1 MRVKPVPVLLAVREL
16 NCGGIERDVTNIALK
31 LDRTRFVPHVAAYS
45 ARGLRYQELKVAGV
59 PVLELP
65 IRSLA
70 SSSAIR
76 AAFKASQYIRRHGI
90 RVVHAWDPTA
100 VFLVPLARALRI
112 RAILASQLGH
122 RSLSDRR
129 TRKELRLVDRLVD
142 AVVVNCEAMR
152 RHMMEDEGV
161 PSCRIRLCYNGV
173 DLTQFFPGPKPDFEF
188 LTGASLA
195 IGTVAVLRPEKALEV
210 LIQAFARVRSLQPNL
225 RLVIVGDGPER
236 ASLQQL
242 NRQLGLGN
250 QCLFLPP
257 THDVASLLRALDI
270 FVLCSR
276 SEAFSNALLEAM
288 ACGCCA
294 VGTEVGGTPELIG
307 RNERGLLCRP
317 DDPEDLADRLA
328 VLIRDETLRRRLGAN
343 AARHAR
349 ENLSIETAAQRIA
362 DIYEE
367 FLTARTSLKRR

>member
-16 NCGGIERDVTNIALK
+16 DCGGIERDVAKIALT
-31 LDRTRFVPHVAAYS
+31 LDRTRFVPHVATYS
-45 ARGLRYQELKVAGV
+45 ARGLRYEELKTANV

-65 IRSLA
+65 VRSLT
-70 SSSAIR
+70 SWSAIK
-76 AAFKASQYIRRHGI
+76 AAFEAAQYIRRYGI
-90 RVVHAWDPTA
+90 GVVHAWDPTA
-100 VFLVPLARALRI
+100 VFLIPLARALRI
-112 RAILASQLGH
+112 PAVLASQLGH
-122 RSLSDRR
+122 RGLADPR
-129 TRKELRLVDRLVD
+129 TRKELRVVDRLVD

-152 RHMMEDEGV
+152 RHMVEEEGV
-161 PSCRIRLCYNGV
+161 PFRRIRLCYNGV
-173 DLTQFFPGPKPDFEF
+173 DLTEFFPGPKPDLEF
-188 LTGASLA
+188 LKGASLV

-210 LIQAFARVRSLQPNL
+210 LIQAFARVRSLQPGL

-236 ASLQQL
+236 AKLQEL
-242 NRQLGLGN
+242 SRQLGLGM

-257 THDVASLLRALDI
+257 THDVASLLRALDV

-307 RNERGLLCRP
+307 SNERGLLCRP
-317 DDPEDLADRLA
+317 DDPDELADKLA
-328 VLIRDETLRRRLGAN
+328 TLIRDDALRRRLATE

-349 ENLSIETAAQRIA
+349 ENLSIESAARRIA
-362 DIYEE
+362 EIYEE
-367 FLTARTSLKRR
+367 FLRARTPLRGR